1 MGSLEVTNSLSSEME
16 AKRNCLERAKK
27 ILWTEHVSHGG
38 SHSGPDDKSK
48 AYIES
53 LVNLYDDLHD
63 NISKSLDCSE
73 LIYSEFYQ
81 LSSPTNGE
89 TIREI
94 VKLESDLYRAMWLN
108 CLILLPI
115 VDASNDTK
123 QDSRKRSREEMNHPT
138 SDRGNKTILLQR
150 NIDKCR
156 FLLSLLE
163 QLGVEAEANANN
175 PWEER
180 IRKLT
185 EDIENKEE
193 EDDDQSLNL
202 LSFTKEQLEQEEQE
216 LLQMAGTPIPTSYT
230 HKEQNVSS
238 IEANDNGHCSEKL
251 TEAQDEVQKLWAAD
265 AVVAAQNKARE
276 IYEKKKLK

>member
-1 MGSLEVTNSLSSEME
+1 MGSLEVTNSLTSEIE

-38 SHSGPDDKSK
+38 SLSAPDNKSK

-53 LVNLYDDLHD
+53 LVNLYDGLHAY
-63 NISKSLDCSE
+63 ISKSLDCSE
-73 LIYSEFYQ
+73 LIYSAFHQ
-81 LSSPTNGE
+81 LNSPTNGE

-115 VDASNDTK
+115 VDASNTAK
-123 QDSRKRSREEMNHPT
+123 RDSRKRSRKEMNHPT
-138 SDRGNKTILLQR
+138 SNRGNKSILLQR
-150 NIDKCR
+150 NIDQCR
-156 FLLSLLE
+156 FLLSLLD

-180 IRKLT
+180 IRKLI
-185 EDIENKEE
+185 EDIDSDE

-216 LLQMAGTPIPTSYT
+216 LLQMAETPIPTSHT
-230 HKEQNVSS
+230 QKEPNATS
-238 IEANDNGHCSEKL
+238 IEAKNEKL
-251 TEAQDEVQKLWAAD
+251 IEAQDEVQKFWPAD
-265 AVVAAQNKARE
+265 AVVAAEKKARE
-276 IYEKKKLK
+276 LFGRKK

>member
-1 MGSLEVTNSLSSEME
+1 MGSLEVTNSLTSEME

-27 ILWTEHVSHGG
+27 ILWTEHVSHGD
-38 SHSGPDDKSK
+38 SQSGPDDKSK

-63 NISKSLDCSE
+63 KIFKFLDCSE
-73 LIYSEFYQ
+73 LIFSKSHQ
-81 LSSPTNGE
+81 LSSPTKGKL
-89 TIREI
+89 IREI

-115 VDASNDTK
+115 VDASNTAK
-123 QDSRKRSREEMNHPT
+123 RDSRKRSRKEMNHPT
-138 SDRGNKTILLQR
+138 SNRGNKSILLQR
-150 NIDKCR
+150 NIDQCR
-156 FLLSLLE
+156 FLLSLLD

-180 IRKLT
+180 IRKLI
-185 EDIENKEE
+185 EDIDSDE

-216 LLQMAGTPIPTSYT
+216 LLQMAETPIPTSNT
-230 HKEQNVSS
+230 QKEPNATS
-238 IEANDNGHCSEKL
+238 IQAKSEKL
-251 TEAQDEVQKLWAAD
+251 TEAQDEIQKLWSTD
-265 AVVAAQNKARE
+265 AVVAAQNKALELFGR
-276 IYEKKKLK
+276 KR